1 MSLELKFAKRAED
14 DLQQIWRYS
23 AIEWGVEQADAYIT
37 GMRARCMLLCDNPAL
52 GPERFYGR
60 RALRRWP
67 AGSHILYYRIEGR
80 RVRVV
85 RILHSAMDPRRHLS

>member
-1 MSLELKFAKRAED
+1 MSFELKFAKRAEV

-23 AIEWGVEQADAYIT
+23 AIEWGVEQADTYIAE
-37 GMRARCMLLCDNPAL
+37 MRERCLRLCEHPAL

-67 AGSHILYYRIEGR
+67 AGSHILYYRIEAR
-80 RVRVV
+80 RIRVV
-85 RILHSAMDPRRHLS
+85 RILHAAMDPRRHMS